1 MQNKYTDPETES
13 AMSGVSNTTPMNID
27 PTISHEMLFSE
38 RPRTAFTMS
47 PDQALFSLV
56 KVMLGTGLLSLPLA
70 FKHSGLWLGLFL
82 LIIICGVCTYCCRN
96 LVHSSVFLCNRKR
109 QEIMDYGNVMRNA
122 IECGPPWINQRG
134 YFFKQLVNSTMF
146 IAQLGFCCVYF
157 VFMADNLKQFF
168 DETSCIHISQAGWIA
183 MLLVPTLGLCTI
195 RQLKMLAPLALI
207 ANIFY
212 LAAVAIIVA
221 YLVTH
226 LNPIKDAPAV
236 GNLTELP
243 LFFGTVM
250 FAFEGVAVVL
260 PIENKLINPV
270 DFIAA
275 NGVLNTACFIVL
287 AVYATT
293 GFYGYLAFGSHVK
306 DTVTLNLPNE
316 PFYQVIKIMLVGCI
330 LVSYPLQF
338 YVPMER
344 VEKWVSRKIPIE
356 WQNPIVYILRY
367 SMVILTC
374 LIAELIPH
382 LGLFISLVGAFAG
395 TALALIFPAMID
407 LLCNYSQMK
416 LTRGIWIKNIFLFG
430 FGVLGLVTG
439 TYASLTQIA
448 YAFGV
453 EDKT

>member
-1 MQNKYTDPETES
+1 
-13 AMSGVSNTTPMNID
+13 
-27 PTISHEMLFSE
+27 
-38 RPRTAFTMS
+38 
-47 PDQALFSLV
+47 
-56 KVMLGTGLLSLPLA
+56 
-70 FKHSGLWLGLFL
+70 
-82 LIIICGVCTYCCRN
+82 
-96 LVHSSVFLCNRKR
+96 
-109 QEIMDYGNVMRNA
+109 
-122 IECGPPWINQRG
+122 
-134 YFFKQLVNSTMF
+134 
-146 IAQLGFCCVYF
+146 
-157 VFMADNLKQFF
+157 
-168 DETSCIHISQAGWIA
+168 
-183 MLLVPTLGLCTI
+183 
-195 RQLKMLAPLALI
+195 
-207 ANIFY
+207 
-212 LAAVAIIVA
+212 
-221 YLVTH
+221 
-226 LNPIKDAPAV
+226 
-236 GNLTELP
+236 
-243 LFFGTVM
+243 
-250 FAFEGVAVVL
+250 
-260 PIENKLINPV
+260 LINPV

-316 PFYQVIKIMLVGCI
+316 PANG
-330 LVSYPLQF
+330 
-338 YVPMER
+338 
-344 VEKWVSRKIPIE
+344 
-356 WQNPIVYILRY
+356 
-367 SMVILTC
+367 TC